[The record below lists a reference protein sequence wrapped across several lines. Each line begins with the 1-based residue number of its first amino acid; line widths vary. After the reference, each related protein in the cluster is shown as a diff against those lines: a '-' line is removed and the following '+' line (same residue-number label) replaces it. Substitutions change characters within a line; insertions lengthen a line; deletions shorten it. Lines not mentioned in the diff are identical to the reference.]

1 MIPWKGEKML
11 KFYKTDGNAIVEV
24 EMLEA
29 GCWVSAVAPT
39 ESEISLLE
47 SELNIDRDFI
57 RSALDEEETSRI
69 ENEDGQ
75 TLIVLDYPVAEKP
88 EPQTSKKRKASRSDD
103 DTISYYTVPMSIILT
118 DSNVV
123 TVSLKPNSI
132 VEDFANNVVKN
143 IRTQFKTQ
151 FIFCLLLRIAGK
163 YLQYLKQID
172 KISSYVENHLHK
184 SMKNQEIIQLLDLEK
199 SLVYFSTSLK
209 ATETVLEK
217 ILRGRVIK
225 LYDEDQDLLED
236 VLIEVKQAIEMTNI
250 YSNILSNTLD
260 VFASIISNNLN
271 IVMKVLTIITIV
283 MAVPTMV
290 FSFYGMNVQ
299 GLPYA
304 DNIIFPIGVS
314 AVLAVL
320 AGIILS
326 KSKFYK

>member
-1 MIPWKGEKML
+1 ML
-11 KFYKTDGNAIVEV
+11 KFYKTEGNAIVEI
-24 EMLEA
+24 ETLEA

-39 ESEISLLE
+39 EAEISMLE
-47 SELNIDRDFI
+47 SELSIDRDFI

-69 ENEDGQ
+69 ENEEGQ

-88 EPQTSKKRKASRSDD
+88 EPQTSKRRKSRSDD

-118 DSNVV
+118 NCNVV

-132 VEDFANNVVKN
+132 IDEFANNVVKN
-143 IRTQFKTQ
+143 IKTQFKTQ
-151 FIFCLLLRIAGK
+151 FIFCMLLRIAGK

-172 KISSYVENHLHK
+172 KISNYVESQSHK
-184 SMKNQEIIQLLDLEK
+184 SMKNKEIIQLLDLEK

-209 ATETVLEK
+209 STETVLEK

-250 YSNILSNTLD
+250 YSNILSNTMD
-260 VFASIISNNLN
+260 VFSSIISNNLN
-271 IVMKVLTIITIV
+271 MVMKVLTIITIV
-283 MAVPTMV
+283 MEIPTIV
-290 FSFYGMNVQ
+290 FSFYGMNVN

-304 DNIIFPIGVS
+304 DSIYVPLIIS
-314 AVLAVL
+314 AILALL